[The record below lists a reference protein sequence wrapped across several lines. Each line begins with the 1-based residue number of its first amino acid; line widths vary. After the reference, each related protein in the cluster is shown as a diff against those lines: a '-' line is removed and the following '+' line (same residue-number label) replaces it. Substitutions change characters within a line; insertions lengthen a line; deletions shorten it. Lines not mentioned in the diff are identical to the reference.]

1 MAYLKKIW
9 EDIRLPVINQLKG
22 YLLTHYTQEI
32 MENYQS
38 KIEMI
43 VRKYSKAL
51 PNHVVGS
58 EIDDLR
64 TVSQLEFL
72 ETFKVWDSENHADIW
87 PLAQARMMGAMKD
100 HIRYI
105 TRSDPSR
112 LYDWI
117 TDAAQLYLTVQ
128 SNADFETKV
137 ENGDQLSR
145 AMEVLTLREKQIVNA
160 HTRADLTFKQIGGQ
174 IGVSESQVSR
184 IYKKALEKLK
194 KKLIKDQ

>member
-1 MAYLKKIW
+1 MSTVQQTWTKIS
-9 EDIRLPVINQLKG
+9 RPVLNQVKVH
-22 YLLTHYTQEI
+22 LLTYYISDI
-32 MENYQS
+32 MHHFQS
-38 KIEMI
+38 KIEMV
-43 VRKYSKAL
+43 VRRYSKSL

-72 ETFKVWDSENHADIW
+72 ETFKVWDSEQHDDVW
-87 PLAQARMMGAMKD
+87 PLAQARIIGAMKD

-117 TDAAQLYLTVQ
+117 TDAAQMYMTVQ
-128 SNADFETKV
+128 TSADFEKNV
-137 ENGDQLSR
+137 ETGDQLSR
-145 AMEVLTLREKQIVNA
+145 AMEALTLREKQVVMA
-160 HTRADLTFKQIGGQ
+160 HTRQDLTFKQIGTQ

-184 IYKKALEKLK
+184 IYKKSLEKLK
-194 KKLIKDQ
+194 KQLSR